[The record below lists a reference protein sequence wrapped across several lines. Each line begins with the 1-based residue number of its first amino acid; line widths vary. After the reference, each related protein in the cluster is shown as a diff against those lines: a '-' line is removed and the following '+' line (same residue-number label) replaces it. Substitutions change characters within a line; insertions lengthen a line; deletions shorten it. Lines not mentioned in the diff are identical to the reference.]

1 MKINLIDISP
11 TTVTLLLV
19 TLRTFFLQIPPIFL
33 VSNAFSVVILC
44 LLRWSLVER
53 DANVLL
59 FS

>member
-11 TTVTLLLV
+11 TIVTLLLV
-19 TLRTFFLQIPPIFL
+19 TLRTFFLQTPPIFS
-33 VSNAFSVVILC
+33 VSNAFSVVIFC